1 MKMTTL
7 SRRHWRELIRTH
19 LERWDPIHSR
29 WLQEHPRQTEIL
41 NEVVTDA
48 IDVWCQAMAARQDPN
63 WPPDPWTRLDLD
75 ELEQLIVARTVET
88 PELWEDLAETYPR
101 TTAAVAA
108 GADRADAAAGDP
120 TYRPDTAT
128 LAPSSLTDRARR
140 NLTALATLDHIDQ
153 RGGLVTDHDRARLG
167 LWTGWGALPQLFD
180 PTVDRE
186 PFAGLRRDLE
196 QRLDAGELRAAS
208 ASTLNAHYTD
218 PAVIDAVWRLCTAA
232 GFDGGRVLEPGCGSG
247 LFIGLAPDEVRR
259 ASRFVGVEL
268 EPTTARIAAALYP
281 EAEIR
286 ACGLE
291 TVREPDGCYDLAVGN
306 VPFGK
311 YALFDPIHNPDR
323 ASDPQLLRDQGPAPG
338 QAGRPRRHRHVP
350 LHARRPQPRRPPGDV
365 RPRRPH
371 RGDPAAERRPPTS
384 SPAPRS
390 SPTCWCSA
398 AATRTMCR
406 HRSTGN
412 EPPPST
418 STATRCG
425 STTGSRLTGRAGSSA
440 R

>member
-1 MKMTTL
+1 MGGP
-7 SRRHWRELIRTH
+7 RRDLPTH
-19 LERWDPIHSR
+19 DR
-29 WLQEHPRQTEIL
+29 
-41 NEVVTDA
+41 
-48 IDVWCQAMAARQDPN
+48 
-63 WPPDPWTRLDLD
+63 
-75 ELEQLIVARTVET
+75 
-88 PELWEDLAETYPR
+88 
-101 TTAAVAA
+101 AVAA
-108 GADRADAAAGDP
+108 GADRPDAAAGDS
-120 TYRPDTAT
+120 TYRPDTAA

-196 QRLDAGELRAAS
+196 QRLDAAELRAAS

-232 GFDGGRVLEPGCGSG
+232 GFAGGRVLEPGCGSG

-259 ASRFVGVEL
+259 ASRFVGVEV

-323 ASDPQLLRDQGPAPG
+323 ASVHNYFAIKALHLVKPGGLVAIVTSRYTLDARNPAARRAMYDLADLTAAIRLPNG
-338 QAGRPRRHRHVP
+338 AHQRRRRH
-350 LHARRPQPRRPPGDV
+350 PG
-365 RPRRPH
+365 
-371 RGDPAAERRPPTS
+371 
-384 SPAPRS
+384 
-390 SPTCWCSA
+390 
-398 AATRTMCR
+398 R
-406 HRSTGN
+406 HRRAGV
-412 EPPPST
+412 PPPPPPRCAGTVRLGTNLHRST

-425 STTGSRLTGRAGSSA
+425 STTGSRRTAGPDRRHADGRAGHVQRRRADGRPA
-440 R
+440 RRWDRPGAGRHR